1 MPFGYTGQNQTKQKV
16 KNSGVLSSF
25 EVSHLEKLGQA
36 GGSLELIETQTISSA
51 VASLNFTSI
60 KGGKYDIH
68 LLEIRNLIGST
79 DNKPTYLRF
88 SNDGATSFEA
98 GTSYEYA
105 FDNGGYGNSTFE
117 QHKSTGTS
125 AIFLSNNAGNGTNE
139 TSNFYCYIYNA
150 NNSSKYTTATFQGV
164 FFYQA
169 ATAMVMNY
177 GGGVYDTADTI
188 NAFQIIKSSGD
199 LTQGKVS
206 LYGVKQ

>member
-1 MPFGYTGQNQTKQKV
+1 MPFGYIGQNQTKQKV

-60 KGGKYDIH
+60 KGGRYDTH
-68 LLEIRNLIGST
+68 LFEIRNLIGST

-150 NNSSKYTTATFQGV
+150 NNSSGYTFMTKEVAELNSTPELVGQ
-164 FFYQA
+164 Q
-169 ATAMVMNY
+169 
-177 GGGVYDTADTI
+177 GGGVYTQNTAI
-188 NAFQIIKSSGD
+188 NGLTYFMNSGNID
-199 LTQGKVS
+199 AGTFR
-206 LYGVKQ
+206 LYGLKK